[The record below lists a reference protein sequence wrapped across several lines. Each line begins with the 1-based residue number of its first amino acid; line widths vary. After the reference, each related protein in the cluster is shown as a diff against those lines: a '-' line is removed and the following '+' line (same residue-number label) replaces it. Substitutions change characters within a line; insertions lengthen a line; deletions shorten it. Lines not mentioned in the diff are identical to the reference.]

1 MRETIGPRKA
11 ERNSDSCFWLYEFVL
26 GKASCFQQ
34 EDVLSLW
41 KFTFLPA
48 TIRYWK
54 SMSSESLNGFMNHV

>member
-34 EDVLSLW
+34 EDVLSLEVHIS
-41 KFTFLPA
+41 TRNDPILE
-48 TIRYWK
+48 IY
-54 SMSSESLNGFMNHV
+54 EL